1 MGKYFITTEFLYRS
15 TTEIMADSAEQAKEI
30 WKAMSIDKVVGKKNI
45 DIGELEEGIAIAID
59 EEVCC

>member
-30 WKAMSIDKVVGKKNI
+30 WKAMSIDKVVGKKKI
-45 DIGELEEGIAIAID
+45 DIRGLEEGIVIAID
-59 EEVCC
+59 EEA